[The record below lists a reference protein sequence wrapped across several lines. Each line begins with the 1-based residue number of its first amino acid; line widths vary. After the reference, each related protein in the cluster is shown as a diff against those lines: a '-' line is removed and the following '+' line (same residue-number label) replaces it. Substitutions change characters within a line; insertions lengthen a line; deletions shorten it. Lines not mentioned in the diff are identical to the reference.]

1 MPGCHLRPHNEQ
13 NSNQHAE
20 TMRQVPAPELDSYL
34 SWFRTLPIWLD
45 LDGLRVVHACW
56 DENMTGQVSGP
67 ITDEFLHS
75 ACRKGQPLYAPVEIL
90 QKGKEARLPEGL
102 FFKDK
107 EGHQRFKTRLRG
119 CWCSKGQPASSSRT
133 ECWNW
138 ESGFCKY
145 LGLPKAPR
153 DVDDT
158 R

>member
-1 MPGCHLRPHNEQ
+1 
-13 NSNQHAE
+13 
-20 TMRQVPAPELDSYL
+20 MRQVPAPELDSYL

-75 ACRKGQPLYAPVEIL
+75 ACRKGQP
-90 QKGKEARLPEGL
+90 
-102 FFKDK
+102 
-107 EGHQRFKTRLRG
+107 
-119 CWCSKGQPASSSRT
+119 ASSSRT

-138 ESGFCKY
+138 ESGFRQY

-153 DVDDT
+153 GVDNT